1 MRLQPQSIA
10 EGGGA
15 GGGGD
20 GTGGDDG
27 KGGDGGGDGG
37 SGGDGGKNEMATPE
51 DAVFELNEFWTA
63 AWHDVSPR
71 GHDNATCT
79 RVITV
84 ALMVES
90 GH

>member
-20 GTGGDDG
+20 GAGGDDG
-27 KGGDGGGDGG
+27 KGGDG
-37 SGGDGGKNEMATPE
+37 GGKNEMATPE